1 MMNKIYNTFIVY
13 SEVLLIKCMIR
24 VTEKHRKKYGKD
36 VDMYLNLR
44 KTENSM
50 TQAYNNQRF
59 VEVSDRARNKF
70 IAEFR
75 RYINYVNSY
84 ACNFI

>member
-44 KTENSM
+44 KTEKYLAPELQNLIE
-50 TQAYNNQRF
+50 TR
-59 VEVSDRARNKF
+59 
-70 IAEFR
+70 
-75 RYINYVNSY
+75 
-84 ACNFI
+84 